1 MEEKTVSQCR
11 AGNTKPPRA
20 RFPKHIL
27 DKVGSLPQWVPG
39 CLFILFHF
47 RKKYTKKL
55 MGDLDMKLCQF
66 ISHADSHDLFGHQQ
80 FQGNLSDQVSA

>member
-1 MEEKTVSQCR
+1 
-11 AGNTKPPRA
+11 
-20 RFPKHIL
+20 
-27 DKVGSLPQWVPG
+27 
-39 CLFILFHF
+39 
-47 RKKYTKKL
+47 